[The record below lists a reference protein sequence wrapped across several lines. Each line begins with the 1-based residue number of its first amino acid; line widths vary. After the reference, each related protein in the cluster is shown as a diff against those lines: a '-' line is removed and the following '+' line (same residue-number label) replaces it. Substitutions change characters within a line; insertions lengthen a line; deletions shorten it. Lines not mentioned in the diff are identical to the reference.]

1 MPDNSTNAQ
10 CKHCFGFLSS
20 GSNSTLKNHINY
32 PHCEALKTVPEAGQ
46 SSMSRDGSV
55 FVFNPDVLREIQGL
69 VDTTGGLPFNTFDV
83 DKRRGCFRNFA
94 TKLQSLLVKPMKEK
108 LKKYFQKI
116 PPFFDDGH
124 ATKAKQWFNESLEGL
139 YNLYYTKYG
148 NPTAQS
154 TSGDSSSR
162 ESSRNPGNM
171 DATWFKKKSI
181 LVNALDFEEEFL
193 DAERCQE
200 KMKALNL
207 YDDAKSHRFCS
218 KNMTKDHVWEEK
230 RQSQPGRGKWK
241 DGRERESLA
250 SATSTGAL
258 LFLCAASTGALG
270 RYLISHVALMIS
282 TMLKLY
288 SRVELIAIV
297 FIKCAMSTLAAKE
310 YQVGG
315 VVDCRL
321 PAANETEFYYVWASR
336 RHCHIRDSLSR
347 QLYYRNTGILW
358 QLLIIGI
365 SAPLQVNF
373 FYNNLQLIHVE
384 ARIDKHKSVAN
395 WVLHRE
401 VIATD
406 MLDADINS
414 NGFIR
419 QYSTKKIG
427 KHNVVEAYYK
437 GDGKI
442 DQEEYEYVDKNPS
455 LLKNMTFPH
464 LM

>member
-1 MPDNSTNAQ
+1 MVESEN
-10 CKHCFGFLSS
+10 LSPQQPPQA
-20 GSNSTLKNHINY
+20 HIV
-32 PHCEALKTVPEAGQ
+32 VP
-46 SSMSRDGSV
+46 V
-55 FVFNPDVLREIQGL
+55 
-69 VDTTGGLPFNTFDV
+69 
-83 DKRRGCFRNFA
+83 C
-94 TKLQSLLVKPMKEK
+94 SL
-108 LKKYFQKI
+108 
-116 PPFFDDGH
+116 
-124 ATKAKQWFNESLEGL
+124 
-139 YNLYYTKYG
+139 
-148 NPTAQS
+148 
-154 TSGDSSSR
+154 
-162 ESSRNPGNM
+162 
-171 DATWFKKKSI
+171 
-181 LVNALDFEEEFL
+181 
-193 DAERCQE
+193 
-200 KMKALNL
+200 
-207 YDDAKSHRFCS
+207 HR
-218 KNMTKDHVWEEK
+218 
-230 RQSQPGRGKWK
+230 
-241 DGRERESLA
+241 
-250 SATSTGAL
+250 
-258 LFLCAASTGALG
+258 
-270 RYLISHVALMIS
+270 LMIS

-310 YQVGG
+310 YQVRG
-315 VVDCRL
+315 VVDFRL
-321 PAANETEFYYVWASR
+321 PAANETEFYYVWAS

-365 SAPLQVNF
+365 SAPAPLQVNF

-427 KHNVVEAYYK
+427 KHNVIEAYYK

-464 LM
+464 LMDIKFMGFPETLCDVHSQGESGAKFHPTTQNFIIIVEIW